1 MNEYQKVKS
10 AIGKGEAG
18 YDAVD
23 KTLKNGMDRG
33 FFEQRLTAISKVFK
47 AIYGEEVAKRLAI
60 INSKRGQSR
69 YGLVLTAKQIDI
81 LI

>member
-1 MNEYQKVKS
+1 
-10 AIGKGEAG
+10 
-18 YDAVD
+18 
-23 KTLKNGMDRG
+23 MDRG